1 MILLGSVAAA
11 LLRAVVAAVLLRA
24 VDAAVLLC
32 GEVAAANLHEVVVV
46 FRWGG
51 RHLSSSPRF
60 PSSPDG
66 AGGAFR
72 RRRVVVVAGWGGRHL
87 PSRTVTVV
95 VVAGRGRVRAD
106 GALSSGRVEY
116 WSCVGSKG

>member
-11 LLRAVVAAVLLRA
+11 LLRAVDAAVLLRA

-32 GEVAAANLHEVVVV
+32 GEVAAANLHEVVIV
-46 FRWGG
+46 FGWGG

-106 GALSSGRVEY
+106 GALSSGRVAY
-116 WSCVGSKG
+116 WSCVGSRG